1 MTRST
6 ALAWRVAG
14 GALVLGALADLL
26 LRATPW
32 SLGLFIWFA
41 AALVLPLLLDPGARD
56 GYLVP
61 ALGCLAAAAMMVMR
75 ASNELWVFNLAA
87 LLTGLAVI
95 LYRAGG
101 GKIGEATPEEG
112 IAALIRALVTCLFGP
127 FMLAVRD
134 LDWASERS
142 TGRRVVIGLI
152 LAVPLLLVLGALLVG
167 AEPVFGALIRRVL
180 DVPELFTHAIVWG
193 WFAWITAGFLRAL
206 LLQRG
211 ERWHP
216 GPLFGLGEVEALTI
230 LGAMAVLFLA
240 FLSVE
245 ARVLVGGASV
255 VQSVTGMTY
264 ASYARSGFLELVVA
278 SGITLGTL
286 LAVDWTLQGNER
298 GATARVRYL
307 SWALLAMLGLLI
319 ASAFARLL
327 LYVSFYGL
335 SATRLYATMAVAW
348 TAVAAGWFGITVL
361 RGRRGRFVFGALATV
376 ILWLAAADLPNG
388 EAWMVQFNAARAAAG
403 RPFDGDYLGSLSA
416 DAVPTLLAALPS
428 LPADSRCSVVRGVQ
442 ERADHSW
449 GYDRDWP
456 AWNLSVSR
464 ATALVSQANLRDEY
478 ANCFKNVP
486 PTHGDH

>member
-14 GALVLGALADLL
+14 GAIVLGALADLL
-26 LRATPW
+26 LRSTPW
-32 SLGLFIWFA
+32 SLGLFIWIA
-41 AALVLPLLLDPGARD
+41 AALLLPLLLDRGSRE

-61 ALGCLAAAAMMVMR
+61 ALGCLAAAAMMVLR

-112 IAALIRALVTCLFGP
+112 IAALIRASVACLFGP
-127 FMLAVRD
+127 LLLAAKD

-142 TGRRVVIGLI
+142 TGRRVVIGLV
-152 LAVPLLLVLGALLVG
+152 LAIPLLLVLGALLVG
-167 AEPVFGALIRRVL
+167 AEPVLGALLRRVL
-180 DVPELFTHAIVWG
+180 DVPDLFTHAIVWG

-211 ERWHP
+211 ERWRP
-216 GPLFGLGEVEALTI
+216 GPLFRLGEVEALTI

-240 FLSVE
+240 FLGVE

-278 SGITLGTL
+278 SGVTLGTL
-286 LAVDWTLQGNER
+286 LAVDWALQGNEG
-298 GATARVRYL
+298 GATARVRSL
-307 SWALLAMLGLLI
+307 SWTLLVMLGLLI

-335 SATRLYATMAVAW
+335 SATRLYATMAIAW
-348 TAVAAGWFGITVL
+348 TAVAAAWFGVTVL
-361 RGRRGRFVFGALATV
+361 RGRRGRFVLGALATAV
-376 ILWLAAADLPNG
+376 LWLALADLANG
-388 EAWMVQFNAARAAAG
+388 EALMVRFNAARAAAG
-403 RPFDGDYLGSLSA
+403 RPFDGDYLASLSA

-428 LPADSRCSVVRGVQ
+428 LPAESRCSVVRGVQ

-449 GYDRDWP
+449 GYDRDWA
-456 AWNLSVSR
+456 AWNVSVSR
-464 ATALVSQANLRDEY
+464 AADLVARSSLRSEY
-478 ANCFKNVP
+478 ADCFKAVP